1 MMPFKG
7 ETKMENKFAKQF
19 ETLVEDND
27 LKLYKMENEVGISRS
42 TLSRWKLG
50 ETMPNAEQI
59 FILCKQ
65 YNVTPNWILGWL

>member
-1 MMPFKG
+1 
-7 ETKMENKFAKQF
+7 MENKFAKQF

-27 LKLYKMENEVGISRS
+27 LKLYKMENVVGISRS

-59 FILCKQ
+59 YIICKE
-65 YNVTPNWILGWL
+65 YNVSPNWILGWD